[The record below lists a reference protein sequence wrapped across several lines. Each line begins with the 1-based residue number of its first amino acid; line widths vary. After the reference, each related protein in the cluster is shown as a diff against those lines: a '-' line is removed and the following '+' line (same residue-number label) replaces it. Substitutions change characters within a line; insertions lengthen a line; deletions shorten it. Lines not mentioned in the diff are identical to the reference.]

1 VLLALA
7 YPPARL
13 LAPAFVGLVPLL
25 VFIAERPRGPAGR
38 WSALVAGALTGM
50 VYYGLQLYWVVV
62 ALIPESALAVPA
74 YVLSVFLLAGFTAAF
89 AWALHYTLE
98 RLPTVPLALLAAVL
112 WTTVEWTQARM
123 GDLAF
128 PWLGLGY
135 ALAPFPRLAG
145 AADLVGVRG
154 LTLWIATIN
163 GLLAMAL
170 LRYRAAGAQRALA
183 AGRLVATTMLL
194 AVVPAAYGVWRAAT
208 LQLRPAALVAVV
220 QPNISQEIRRDH
232 ALALDTSMVMLT
244 RLTRGATARS
254 ERAAGVDPPDGSDAP
269 HASVRSVQ
277 LVTWPEVALTTDLA
291 ADALLLDAVRDL
303 SRLVGAPILAGAY
316 GGDPPARASDRR
328 PVFNSALLV
337 SADGIVGPRYDKRR
351 LVAFVER
358 VPFVGRGLDR
368 GRAGPLFRT
377 GGREVAGQGGAELEA
392 VPGAAF
398 GVLICYESAFG
409 DLARRYRRGGAEF
422 LVNITN
428 DAWFGREPWYA
439 RTTALW
445 QHPAH
450 MTMRAI
456 ETRMGAARAAN
467 TGISMFID
475 PLGRVQRATPL
486 FVDAVLRDVVLTTDT
501 TTLFVRWGDWL
512 ATLAALAAG
521 VLVLAARLSPVARL
535 PPRPAP
541 GQPAE
546 QVAGRGD

>member
-1 VLLALA
+1 MGV
-7 YPPARL
+7 
-13 LAPAFVGLVPLL
+13 
-25 VFIAERPRGPAGR
+25 
-38 WSALVAGALTGM
+38 

-163 GLLAMAL
+163 GLIAMAL
-170 LRYRAAGAQRALA
+170 LRYRAAGAQRAPA
-183 AGRLVATTMLL
+183 VGRLVATTVLL
-194 AVVPAAYGVWRAAT
+194 AVIPVAYGVWRAAT
-208 LQLRPAALVAVV
+208 LQLRPAAHVAVV

-244 RLTRGATARS
+244 RLTRAATAPD
-254 ERAAGVDPPDGSDAP
+254 ERAAGVDGPYGADGVDAVDAAHP
-269 HASVRSVQ
+269 YVQ
-277 LVTWPEVALTTDLA
+277 LVAWPEVAITADLA
-291 ADALLLDAVRDL
+291 GDAVLLDAVRDL
-303 SRLVGAPILAGAY
+303 SRLAEAPILAGAY
-316 GGDPPARASDRR
+316 GGDPSARTSDRR

-337 SADGIVGPRYDKRR
+337 TADGIVGPRYDKRR

-358 VPFVGRGLDR
+358 VPFAGRGLDR

-377 GGREVAGQGGAELEA
+377 GGTAVAGQAGAGVGA
-392 VPGAAF
+392 VQGAAF

-409 DLARRYRRGGAEF
+409 DLARRYRRDGAEF

-428 DAWFGREPWYA
+428 DGWFGREPWYA

-467 TGISMFID
+467 TGISLFID
-475 PLGRVQRATPL
+475 PLGRVQGATPL
-486 FVDAVLRDVVLTTDT
+486 FVDAVLRNVVLTTDT

-521 VLVLAARLSPVARL
+521 VLILAARLNHVERAA
-535 PPRPAP
+535 PRAAP
-541 GQPAE
+541 GRPAE
-546 QVAGRGD
+546 QVPGRGD